1 MTAAGTEQSG
11 DVTRTGADQLSDA
24 SGAVTDPS
32 SGLTGAA
39 TGEVAIPAAP
49 LAGLVAIV
57 TGGSSGIGRATAV
70 LLAEQG
76 AQVLAV
82 ARRSRPLEE
91 VAGLHERIHAHIGD
105 LADPDE
111 PERIAKTALRE
122 WGRIDVLVNNA
133 GPYGPAALA
142 GISPADIDRLVRLNI
157 VAPSLLASH
166 CLEALAKQ
174 TGSIVNVTSA
184 YAQRAV
190 AGSAHYAA
198 TKAAL
203 ESLTRSWALELA
215 PRGIRVNA
223 ISPGPTETGLLAGAG
238 VPADRIEAIK
248 ERERQRIPLRRRG
261 DPAEVARWIVAL
273 ADASAGWITGEVL
286 RVDGGLHLT

>member
-1 MTAAGTEQSG
+1 MTAAGTEQTG
-11 DVTRTGADQLSDA
+11 DANRTGADQLSGA

-82 ARRSRPLEE
+82 ARRSKPLEE

-174 TGSIVNVTSA
+174 AGSIVNVTSA

-248 ERERQRIPLRRRG
+248 ERERQRIPLQRRG

>member
-1 MTAAGTEQSG
+1 MTAAGTEQTG
-11 DVTRTGADQLSDA
+11 DANRTGVDQLSGA

-174 TGSIVNVTSA
+174 AGSIVNVTSA

-248 ERERQRIPLRRRG
+248 ERERQRIPLQRRG

>member
-1 MTAAGTEQSG
+1 MTAEAAAAGDT
-11 DVTRTGADQLSDA
+11 
-24 SGAVTDPS
+24 SGAGAAASAHGDAAADRQV
-32 SGLTGAA
+32 GAA
-39 TGEVAIPAAP
+39 TGAVPIPAAP
-49 LAGLVAIV
+49 MTGMVAIV
-57 TGGSSGIGRATAV
+57 TGASSGIGRATAV

-82 ARRSRPLEE
+82 ARRSKPLED
-91 VAGLHERIHAHIGD
+91 AAALHERIHAHIGD

-122 WGRIDVLVNNA
+122 WDRIDVLVNNA

-166 CLEALAKQ
+166 CLEALAKH
-174 TGSIVNVTSA
+174 TGAIVNVTSA

-248 ERERQRIPLRRRG
+248 ERERQRIPLQRRG